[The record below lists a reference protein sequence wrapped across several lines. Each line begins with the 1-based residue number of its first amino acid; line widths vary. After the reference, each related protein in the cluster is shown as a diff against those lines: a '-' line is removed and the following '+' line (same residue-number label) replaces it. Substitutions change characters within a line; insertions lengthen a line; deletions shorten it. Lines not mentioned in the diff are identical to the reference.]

1 MFRVVRP
8 SVGASV
14 LAQVDWRHSPLI
26 ALISNILWLTVCEF
40 KFIDVSVDIGAS
52 AKLELV
58 TC

>member
-1 MFRVVRP
+1 MFWVVRP

-14 LAQVDWRHSPLI
+14 HAQVDSRHSPLI